1 MRYIAFTLT
10 TCLLMLSHPALAEQK
25 VKAGHYE
32 LHYNTFPSTFL
43 AKEIANTY
51 QIVRSKNRGIVSI
64 SVLNTQTNPPSAV
77 EADVKIQANN
87 LLNQN
92 KEIKMFKIVEENAA
106 VYYLGTFALND
117 QEDVNF
123 SITATPA
130 TAPDVDLEVSF
141 SREFFTD

>member
-1 MRYIAFTLT
+1 MNKIALALIS
-10 TCLLMLSHPALAEQK
+10 CMLLYTQTGLAEQK

-64 SVLNTQTNPPSAV
+64 SVLNTKTNPPAAV
-77 EADVKIQANN
+77 EAKVEIQANN

-92 KEIKMFKIVEENAA
+92 KDIKLFKIVEENEA

-123 SITATPA
+123 NISAKPA
-130 TAPDVDLEVSF
+130 GDPDVELVVSF

>member
-1 MRYIAFTLT
+1 MKTFCMPLL
-10 TCLLMLSHPALAEQK
+10 TCLLLLTTTSQAEQK

-64 SVLNTQTNPPSAV
+64 SVLDTRVSPPTAV
-77 EADVKIQANN
+77 EADVDIQANN

-92 KEIKMFKIVEENAA
+92 KEIKIFKIVEENEA

-123 SITATPA
+123 SITAEPTG
-130 TAPDVDLEVSF
+130 APDVNLEVSF
-141 SREFFTD
+141 AREFFTD

>member
-1 MRYIAFTLT
+1 MKILT
-10 TCLLMLSHPALAEQK
+10 TTIMTCLLMFAQTGWAEQK

-51 QIVRSKNRGIVSI
+51 QIVRSKNRGIISV
-64 SVLNTQTNPPSAV
+64 SVLNTRNTPATAV
-77 EADVKIQANN
+77 EANVDIQANN

-92 KEIKMFKIVEENAA
+92 KEIKLFKIVEENEA
-106 VYYLGTFALND
+106 VYYLGTFALNN

-123 SITATPA
+123 NITAKPIA
-130 TAPDVDLEVSF
+130 DEDIELNVKF